1 MKKRVLRELGKIFTH
16 EQHKVEKPEIIPF
29 EEGAVTLDG
38 QHVKV
43 KRKKKK
49 ERG

>member
-1 MKKRVLRELGKIFTH
+1 MKKNVLRKLGKIFTH
-16 EQHKVEKPEIIPF
+16 EVVEKVEKPERIPF

-43 KRKKKK
+43 KRKKK
-49 ERG
+49 EA